1 MTACTSDDRDL
12 QDEVV
17 HLLKQPGSDYPVD
30 RWTDPNCAVIE
41 AVLTRCHLGESDS
54 LYVGQIAQDVEVIL
68 NGRGENCSVNAR
80 EVGGRLRM
88 LGLFTEPRDSKGFKL
103 ALTAGL
109 RRKIHELAR
118 DFSVPT
124 LHGDAEQCGDCRTP
138 VVKP

>member
-1 MTACTSDDRDL
+1 
-12 QDEVV
+12 
-17 HLLKQPGSDYPVD
+17 VD
-30 RWTDPNCAVIE
+30 DPNCAVIE